1 MFQHLLVPLDG
12 SHLAEVAIPAALEIA
27 RRFDSQITL
36 VRVVRPPQI
45 TLATTEGA
53 VFTELLNDL
62 RQQEIQE
69 ATTYLK
75 SMQGS
80 LRQQG
85 YVVHTHLIEGEPI
98 ADLILEV
105 AEGLD
110 VDGIVMST
118 HGRSGLSRWVFG
130 SVAEKVLRGAAVPVV
145 LIRAK
150 EDITHLDAPAKQH
163 IFQN

>member
-45 TLATTEGA
+45 VLATTEGA
-53 VFTELLNDL
+53 VFTELLSDL
-62 RQQEIQE
+62 RQQEVQE

-75 SMQGS
+75 SLQGS

-163 IFQN
+163 MFQN

>member
-1 MFQHLLVPLDG
+1 MFQHLLLPLDG

>member
-45 TLATTEGA
+45 LLATTEGA

-62 RQQEIQE
+62 RQQETQE

-75 SMQGS
+75 SLQGS

-85 YVVHTHLIEGEPI
+85 YVVHTHLIEGEPV

-105 AEGLD
+105 ANGLD

-150 EDITHLDAPAKQH
+150 EDITHLDAPAKHH
-163 IFQN
+163 ILQN